1 MIPKALLLLILLLL
15 LPQPSQRI
23 ETTGSSENNLR
34 SIKLNRESLY
44 QPWGCQGVDEPHTN
58 PLTAIPPLVVSS
70 DRLLVAVCNTIY
82 MLDSKSNVLWKWST
96 NAASIID
103 QPVIDSNGTI
113 YVIAL
118 DMIWVALDAAT
129 GKEKWNRNGVVGRTQ
144 ASQIKAYK
152 DDMYLVVWDMSGV
165 RNGPSD
171 NSIKDELLLC
181 KGREIVWK
189 KEFPVD
195 AVLKV
200 WGDKILAVNYSKDGV
215 KIAEIPH

>member
-1 MIPKALLLLILLLL
+1 MPQKGSTTD
-15 LPQPSQRI
+15 LPVGGTSPA
-23 ETTGSSENNLR
+23 GPAN
-34 SIKLNRESLY
+34 
-44 QPWGCQGVDEPHTN
+44 G
-58 PLTAIPPLVVSS
+58 
-70 DRLLVAVCNTIY
+70 
-82 MLDSKSNVLWKWST
+82 
-96 NAASIID
+96 
-103 QPVIDSNGTI
+103 PV
-113 YVIAL
+113 
-118 DMIWVALDAAT
+118 WV
-129 GKEKWNRNGVVGRTQ
+129 GVVGRTQ